1 MAFSNLRY
9 DICQLAMKRFM
20 TVMWLKEMSED
31 VILRIKWR
39 RARGPCAG
47 QPSNVM
53 CRKKP
58 LTIKHVLYLLV
69 VSLRGTNLRP
79 LDRIFFLC

>member
-9 DICQLAMKRFM
+9 DIRQLAMKRFM

-53 CRKKP
+53 CGK
-58 LTIKHVLYLLV
+58 TSHNQAGIVLV
-69 VSLRGTNLRP
+69 GSKSKREKFKTFR
-79 LDRIFFLC
+79 